1 MYNNTSEKT
10 PFNSKKTSHVFKST
24 IYSNMLLGPLHTRV
38 HCVRSVN
45 TTQHRS
51 FSYLVRNIPLNF
63 EKWLRFELVTSYHV
77 GSNNML
83 RNQLNQKL
91 KLMIDTPNSICYI
104 LKTPQLMLY
113 T

>member
-45 TTQHRS
+45 TTQTLLI
-51 FSYLVRNIPLNF
+51 FDAEYFTLN
-63 EKWLRFELVTSYHV
+63 K
-77 GSNNML
+77 G
-83 RNQLNQKL
+83 
-91 KLMIDTPNSICYI
+91 
-104 LKTPQLMLY
+104 
-113 T
+113 